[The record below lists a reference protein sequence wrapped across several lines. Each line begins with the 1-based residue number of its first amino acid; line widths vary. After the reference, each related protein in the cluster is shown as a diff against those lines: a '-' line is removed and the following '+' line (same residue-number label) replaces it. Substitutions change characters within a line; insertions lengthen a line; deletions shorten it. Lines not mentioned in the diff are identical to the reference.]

1 MRRGLVLLSAALSA
15 LWSLPCC
22 EQRFS
27 AAPPPIAPE
36 ATGPAASSGALEA
49 LLASPASDAGPVEV
63 EVSRDMTVTLCSAS
77 PVPCPSTDDAS
88 TGSSYRVVFGSG
100 RAEIRSRG
108 QAMTDLY
115 KELRDRIAS
124 GERLDAVP
132 RPPRGAGGAFVTAS
146 GASPKPGGEGADAT
160 TQCAFHLLD
169 LVDGVGEVTLEVAPR
184 FAATGCLVL
193 LGRPGADAGVP
204 HCLVPEPERPNRPG
218 RRGS

>member
-1 MRRGLVLLSAALSA
+1 MRRFVLLLAALSA
-15 LWSLPCC
+15 LSSLPCC

-36 ATGPAASSGALEA
+36 GTGPASSGALA
-49 LLASPASDAGPVEV
+49 PPTTAAGPVEV
-63 EVSRDMTVTLCSAS
+63 EVSRAMTVTLCSAS

-88 TGSSYRVVFGSG
+88 TGGSYRVVFGSG

-132 RPPRGAGGAFVTAS
+132 RPPRGAGGAFATS
-146 GASPKPGGEGADAT
+146 GGSSPKPGGDSADAT

>member
-1 MRRGLVLLSAALSA
+1 MRRFVILLAALSA
-15 LWSLPCC
+15 LASLPCC

-27 AAPPPIAPE
+27 AAPPIAPE
-36 ATGPAASSGALEA
+36 GTTPASSAALEG
-49 LLASPASDAGPVEV
+49 LLAPPASDTGPVEV
-63 EVSRDMTVTLCSAS
+63 EVSRAMTVTLCSAS
-77 PVPCPSTDDAS
+77 PMPCPSTNDAS

-132 RPPRGAGGAFVTAS
+132 RPPRGAGGAFAS
-146 GASPKPGGEGADAT
+146 AGGASPKPGGEDAT
-160 TQCAFHLLD
+160 AQCAFHLLD

-193 LGRPGADAGVP
+193 LGRPGGDAGLP